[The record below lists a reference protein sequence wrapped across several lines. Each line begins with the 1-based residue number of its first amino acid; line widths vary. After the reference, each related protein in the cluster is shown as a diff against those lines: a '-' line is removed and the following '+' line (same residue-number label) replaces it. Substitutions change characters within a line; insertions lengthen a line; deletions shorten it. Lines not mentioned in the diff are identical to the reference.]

1 MVINYEGIEYVV
13 DPSISFIMP
22 RNCYTNGMNCLNCY
36 ESFMGDCPMEEINE
50 EDIFELANNS
60 KIN

>member
-22 RNCYTNGMNCLNCY
+22 RDCYANGMNCWNCY
-36 ESFMGDCPMEEINE
+36 ESFFGGLSYGRN
-50 EDIFELANNS
+50 
-60 KIN
+60 